1 MEQNRLGRRSKNNV
15 FKLKQ
20 VITDGVRIQVFAPLR
35 VRGDACGLC
44 GNFDGEISSEFQ
56 SPERCLVK
64 TGAAFG
70 MSFMIDDD
78 AGADDG
84 HCSSTSSVNYN
95 DREAFKSELKTCVK
109 TEEMVTPVTKI
120 AEQIYTISR
129 PTVDLHL
136 VKKMDNKVCLSQQG
150 SILQI
155 IFVAID
161 SVLHCTVDM
170 EA

>member
-1 MEQNRLGRRSKNNV
+1 MIYQFGVSWTLRIRDGANCRNVLNVSLDLG
-15 FKLKQ
+15 L
-20 VITDGVRIQVFAPLR
+20 AHPLR
-35 VRGDACGLC
+35 LRLRARRT
-44 GNFDGEISSEFQ
+44 
-56 SPERCLVK
+56 SP
-64 TGAAFG
+64 AATFLRRRPRV
-70 MSFMIDDD
+70 
-78 AGADDG
+78 A
-84 HCSSTSSVNYN
+84 TSSRSSSVAVVNYN